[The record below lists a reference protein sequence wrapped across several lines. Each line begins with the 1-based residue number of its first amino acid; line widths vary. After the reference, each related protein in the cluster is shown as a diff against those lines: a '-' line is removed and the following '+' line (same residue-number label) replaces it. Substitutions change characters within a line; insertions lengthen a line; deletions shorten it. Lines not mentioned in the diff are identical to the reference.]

1 MTKKAKRL
9 VRKAVKKAKKKI
21 LRREYAKADVKKLRA
36 HSKARTPLAK
46 IMKLMKR
53 TEGPSR

>member
-36 HSKARTPLAK
+36 HSKAITPLAK
-46 IMKLMKR
+46 IMKLTKR